1 MKIADLKGLGPATTE
16 RLEGVDI
23 GTAERLEVIGAVGA
37 YQLLQR
43 AYPGW
48 VSLNALWGMQAAL
61 MEIDWRELSTE
72 IKEQLLD
79 ELAELIF
86 RSEESNCWCV
96 FPDDRYYS
104 GPSISRSICR
114 RTILISS

>member
-61 MEIDWRELSTE
+61 MEIDWRELPTE

-79 ELAELIF
+79 ELAELF
-86 RSEESNCWCV
+86 
-96 FPDDRYYS
+96 S
-104 GPSISRSICR
+104 GRKSRTAGASFQMIA
-114 RTILISS
+114 TILALLFLAPFAGEQS